1 MFSAAAQTVNTDPWR
16 FQSHLEVWL
25 LIAFLIGAYVYAIRV
40 VGPRVVTEGEIATKG
55 QRTAFVVMI
64 VLLWLSSDWPM
75 HDLAEEYLYSMHMLQ
90 HMSLSYFVPPLALLA
105 TPEWF
110 FRLLI
115 GEGRVERVARFLSRP
130 VTAAVVYNA
139 VVMGSHTPA
148 LVNRSADGGP
158 LHYSIHVV
166 LVFSSLMLWM
176 PLCSPRKDWRIGYGA
191 QMVYVFAMSILP
203 TIPAGW
209 LTFAEG
215 SVYDHYDHA
224 VRVGGISVLSDQQ
237 AAGAIMKLG
246 GSVFMWGVMIFL
258 FFRRFI
264 RGFHEEQTNSYAPK
278 DDTLTFEDVTSAF
291 EKTPPVEE
299 PQR

>member
-1 MFSAAAQTVNTDPWR
+1 MFLAAAQEVNTDPWR
-16 FQSHLEVWL
+16 FQLHLEVWIL
-25 LIAFLIGAYVYAIRV
+25 VAFLIGAYVYMTRV
-40 VGPRVVTEGEIATKG
+40 LGPRVVTDGESVTKG
-55 QRTAFVVMI
+55 QRRAFVAMI
-64 VLLWLSSDWPM
+64 ILLWLSSDWPM
-75 HDLAEEYLYSMHMLQ
+75 HDIAEEYLYSMHMLQ
-90 HMSLSYFVPPLALLA
+90 HMSLSYFVPPLALMA

-115 GEGRVERVARFLSRP
+115 GDGKVLRTARFLSKP

-148 LVNRSADGGP
+148 LVNRSAEGGP

-166 LVFSSLMLWM
+166 LVFSSLLLWM
-176 PLCSPRKDWRIGYGA
+176 PIVSPRKDWRISYGA

-246 GSVFMWGVMIFL
+246 GSVFMWFVMIFL
-258 FFRRFI
+258 FFNRFTK
-264 RGFHEEQTNSYAPK
+264 GFHEAQTNSYAPK
-278 DDTLTFEDVTSAF
+278 DDTLTFEQVTEQF

>member
-1 MFSAAAQTVNTDPWR
+1 MFLAAAQEINTDPWR
-16 FQSHLEVWL
+16 FQLHIEVWL
-25 LIAFLIGAYVYAIRV
+25 LMAFLIGAYVYMTRV
-40 VGPRVVTEGEIATKG
+40 LGPRVITDGEIVTKG
-55 QRTAFVVMI
+55 QRRAFIIMI
-64 VLLWLSSDWPM
+64 VLLWLSTDWPM
-75 HDLAEEYLYSMHMLQ
+75 HDIAEEYLYSMHMLQ
-90 HMSLSYFVPPLALLA
+90 HMSLSYFVPPLALIA

-115 GEGRVERVARFLSRP
+115 GDGKVMRTARFLSKP
-130 VTAAVVYNA
+130 VTAAVIYNA

-166 LVFSSLMLWM
+166 LVFSSLLLWM
-176 PLCSPRKDWRIGYGA
+176 PLCSPRKDWRISYGA

-215 SVYDHYDHA
+215 SVYNHYDHI

-246 GSVFMWGVMIFL
+246 GSVFMWFVMIFL
-258 FFRRFI
+258 FFNRFTK
-264 RGFHEEQTNSYAPK
+264 GFHEAQTNSYAPK
-278 DDTLTFEDVTSAF
+278 DDTLTFEQVTEEF

>member
-40 VGPRVVTEGEIATKG
+40 VGPRVVTDGEIVTKG
-55 QRTAFVVMI
+55 QRTAFIVMI

-176 PLCSPRKDWRIGYGA
+176 PLCSPRKDWRISYGA